1 MKKILTKDIA
11 LQYAIDYCKK
21 KIIIIKYLIS
31 YLMMEINI

>member
-21 KIIIIKYLIS
+21 KDYNYKILDKLS
-31 YLMMEINI
+31 YAIL